1 MFLHFLINICIFLT
15 SKYQK
20 RSFPLKSSFLND
32 VKKCPILFNP
42 GMQWRG
48 RPQNG
53 AFLVAILQELS

>member
-1 MFLHFLINICIFLT
+1 MFNPFLT
-15 SKYQK
+15 FGDEKAP
-20 RSFPLKSSFLND
+20 FPLKSSFLND